1 MKGLCPH
8 CHALA
13 NGGRGEAHPR
23 LMYRGVQQVDAAA
36 PEHAGRRHEHFS
48 CSACGTLW
56 IRSYDRWGAAYG
68 MQLNPNQIK
77 L

>member
-1 MKGLCPH
+1 
-8 CHALA
+8 
-13 NGGRGEAHPR
+13 
-23 LMYRGVQQVDAAA
+23 MYRGVQLVDATA
-36 PEHAGRRHEHFS
+36 PEHAGRRHAHFS